1 MVDDKNT
8 PPDLEE
14 NKKPSDEV
22 TLDINTFDDED
33 IFAEGPA
40 EPMDDFS
47 FLEEDQAVD
56 GQDSDNND
64 HGLDIAVDIS
74 NSYEDNEQEKELALE
89 QDIFDV
95 GHDEDLF
102 EKNSP
107 KLDDEELFAN
117 IFDSDTDDDIFGEA
131 KEPASFREE
140 PPVPPTPSRNDAIM
154 MESTFDQDRD
164 ALMEEEDT
172 TFSSDAFDDV
182 NADFPDSEGSIDLG
196 DDQLFDYDA
205 GSTDSTE
212 SVLDDD
218 IFSAPKGPSTKAK
231 GESSF
236 AKTMESTIEK
246 ITGLLHPKKKEGGV
260 TPPQDQAVKTK
271 RIVRTAALLIL
282 VVLVYSLLR
291 FINPGEDSTVAT
303 NNAVPDVDKI
313 AKFDLSKA
321 QSNPKEANDSV
332 ELNISAPAEAP
343 VAQAAPE
350 PMPELQPAVPEAT
363 VQITTTTPV
372 VEPAPAVT
380 APSPIVAVELSAE
393 EKVTQLEAALSAM
406 DKKLAA
412 LNSQSQS
419 TQATN
424 LALDSMNPDDASSA
438 ATKQILSQALQRID
452 ELDKKLLL
460 LADLQKEMK
469 SLSSQLQSLKSDVVQ
484 QSMIVGQAQREINTG
499 IQSFKMDNPEP
510 VRIMVQAAIPGRAW
524 LRSETGELY
533 TVIPGDEVPGYGKVV
548 SIDAGTGTVIM
559 SSRAVIR
566 EQF

>member
-14 NKKPSDEV
+14 PKKPADEV
-22 TLDINTFDDED
+22 TLDINAFDDED

-40 EPMDDFS
+40 DPVDDFS
-47 FLEEDQAVD
+47 FLEEDQAS
-56 GQDSDNND
+56 DS
-64 HGLDIAVDIS
+64 GLDIAADVS
-74 NSYEDNEQEKELALE
+74 NSYEDSEQEKALALE
-89 QDIFDV
+89 QDLFDV
-95 GHDEDLF
+95 GHDDDLF
-102 EKNSP
+102 GENSP
-107 KLDDEELFAN
+107 KRDDEELFAD
-117 IFDSDTDDDIFGEA
+117 IFDAPADDDIFGDF
-131 KEPASFREE
+131 KE
-140 PPVPPTPSRNDAIM
+140 PPVEPAPARAEPIM
-154 MESTFDQDRD
+154 MESTYGEDRD
-164 ALMEEEDT
+164 

-182 NADFPDSEGSIDLG
+182 NADFPDSERSIDLG

-205 GSTDSTE
+205 SSTDAHDAA
-212 SVLDDD
+212 LDDD
-218 IFSAPKGPSTKAK
+218 IFSAPKGPGTQPK
-231 GESSF
+231 GGSSF
-236 AKTMESTIEK
+236 AKTLESTLFK
-246 ITGLLHPKKKEGGV
+246 IKDLLHPKKKEGGA
-260 TPPQDQAVKTK
+260 TPPVQDQAVKTK

-291 FINPGEDSTVAT
+291 FINPGVDTTVAS
-303 NNAVPDVDKI
+303 NDDAPDIDKI

-321 QSNPKEANDSV
+321 QPVKQQESE
-332 ELNISAPAEAP
+332 PAETPLAP
-343 VAQAAPE
+343 VE
-350 PMPELQPAVPEAT
+350 ELKPAVEEAT
-363 VQITTTTPV
+363 IEVATTTTPAV
-372 VEPAPAVT
+372 EAAPAEPAPAPVV
-380 APSPIVAVELSAE
+380 AAVELSAE
-393 EKVTQLEAALSAM
+393 EKVKQLEAALSAM
-406 DKKLAA
+406 DQKLAA
-412 LNSQSQS
+412 LNTQSQ
-419 TQATN
+419 TNPMTN
-424 LALDSMNPDDASSA
+424 LGLDSMNPNDENAA

-460 LADLQKEMK
+460 LAELQKEMK
-469 SLSSQLQSLKSDVVQ
+469 SLSNQLQNLKSDVVQ